1 MKQWFDQWL
10 LTIIASSRSHLG
22 NLQRI
27 SNLHISHLIQRL
39 TDSILHVY
47 VVFRIFLA
55 PNLSTG
61 FLLVNYLSHTVVL
74 QNVRVAIIC
83 ICEYYKLDQTGTVN
97 SNSLVHIIVYFTSNP
112 QGLNCTNW
120 LFHTQAS
127 NRTHAKHVF
136 YAIML
141 HKACLG
147 ISSKQYH
154 LPGALFPEFQP
165 Q

>member
-10 LTIIASSRSHLG
+10 LTIIASSRSHLR

-27 SNLHISHLIQRL
+27 SNTLTLDTK

-74 QNVRVAIIC
+74 QHVRVAIIY

-97 SNSLVHIIVYFTSNP
+97 SNSLVHYDCILYFNFKPTRIKLHKLIISYTSK
-112 QGLNCTNW
+112 QSYTCKT
-120 LFHTQAS
+120 
-127 NRTHAKHVF
+127 RF